1 MQLELIKGQ
10 FSGTEALDI
19 LTQMIQVKLKFN
31 ESKIV
36 QGSSEE
42 DIKYRESR
50 LKYLQNELATIRTA
64 LLQQNQ
70 PLQINATIHIKTKIQ
85 VYETGAAIAS

>member
-19 LTQMIQVKLKFN
+19 LTQMIQVKLKFH

-36 QGSSEE
+36 QESNEE

-70 PLQINATIHIKTKIQ
+70 PLQINATIHIETKKPK
-85 VYETGAAIAS
+85 YETVAALAS

>member
-10 FSGTEALDI
+10 FSGSEALEI
-19 LTQMIQVKLKFN
+19 LTQMIRVKLKFH

-36 QGSSEE
+36 PDSSEE

-70 PLQINATIHIKTKIQ
+70 PLQINAIIHLETKNP
-85 VYETGAAIAS
+85 VYETAAALAS